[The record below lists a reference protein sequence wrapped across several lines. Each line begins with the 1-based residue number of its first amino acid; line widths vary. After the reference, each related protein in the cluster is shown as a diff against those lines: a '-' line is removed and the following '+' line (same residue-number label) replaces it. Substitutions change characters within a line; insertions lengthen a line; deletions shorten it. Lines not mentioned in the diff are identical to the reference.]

1 VAHSRFSRDMKA
13 VRKVHIET
21 ARAARELDKAGNAT
35 HEAIDALKVGSRD
48 LMERIEEARAHIG
61 VSSEDDK
68 AAPIS
73 VDPFRLRLPMAASL
87 AAVSPAKLGIAE
99 LIGRS

>member
-1 VAHSRFSRDMKA
+1 MARNRHNRDVKA
-13 VRKVHIET
+13 IRGVQAEK
-21 ARAARELDKAGNAT
+21 ARAERELDKAGNAT
-35 HEAIDALKVGSRD
+35 HEAIDDLKVASRD

-61 VSSEDDK
+61 VSSEDDE

-87 AAVSPAKLGIAE
+87 AAISPAKSGIAE

>member
-1 VAHSRFSRDMKA
+1 VAHNGFNKDMKA
-13 VRKVHIET
+13 VRKVQVEK
-21 ARAARELDKAGNAT
+21 ARAARELDKAEAAT
-35 HEAIDALKVGSRD
+35 YEAIDGLKQTSRE

-61 VSSEDDK
+61 VSAEDDE

-87 AAVSPAKLGIAE
+87 PI
-99 LIGRS
+99 